1 MIWKRTLL
9 HSILLLTGVLLET
22 SVLGEAT
29 LFGAKPPILLLFT
42 VALALGEGP
51 ALAAGFGFAGG
62 LLTDLM
68 TGLPAGLTAI
78 AYTVVGYAVGAI
90 RAQLQTPSA
99 WLPVTMEF
107 TATLGGLFLYGG
119 VALLLGQEAVG
130 GRTLVITAVFG
141 ACYNALLTPFL
152 YPLVRALAARL
163 RPAMV
168 LR

>member
-1 MIWKRTLL
+1 VIWKRTLL
-9 HSILLLTGVLLET
+9 TTTLLLTGLLLET

-29 LFGAKPPILLLFT
+29 LVGAKPPILLLFT

-51 ALAAGFGFAGG
+51 GLAAGFGFAGG
-62 LLTDLM
+62 LVTDLM
-68 TGLPAGLTAI
+68 TGLPTGITAL
-78 AYTVVGYAVGAI
+78 AYTIVGYSVGAI
-90 RAQLQTPSA
+90 RAQVQTPSA

-107 TATLGGLFLYGG
+107 AASLGGLLFYGG

-130 GRTLVITAVFG
+130 GRTLLTTSVFG
-141 ACYNALLTPFL
+141 ACYNALLTPFM

-163 RPAMV
+163 RPARV

>member
-9 HSILLLTGVLLET
+9 LTVLLLTGVLIET

-78 AYTVVGYAVGAI
+78 AYTVVGYSVGAI

-130 GRTLVITAVFG
+130 GRTLVVTAVFG

>member
-9 HSILLLTGVLLET
+9 LTVLLLTGVLIET

-130 GRTLVITAVFG
+130 GRTLVVTAVFG

>member
-9 HSILLLTGVLLET
+9 MTTLLLTGLLLET

-29 LFGAKPPILLLFT
+29 LVGAKPPILLLFT

-51 ALAAGFGFAGG
+51 AMAAGFGFAGG

-68 TGLPAGLTAI
+68 TGLPTGITAL
-78 AYTVVGYAVGAI
+78 AYTIVGYAVGTI

-107 TATLGGLFLYGG
+107 AASLGGLLLYGG

-130 GRTLVITAVFG
+130 GRTLLITAVFG
-141 ACYNALLTPFL
+141 ACYNALLTPFM

-163 RPAMV
+163 RPARV

>member
-9 HSILLLTGVLLET
+9 LAVLLLTGLLLET

-29 LFGAKPPILLLFT
+29 LVGAKPPVLLLFT

-51 ALAAGFGFAGG
+51 AIAAGFGFAGG

-68 TGLPAGLTAI
+68 TGLPAGITPL
-78 AYTVVGYAVGAI
+78 AYTTVGYAVGAI

-107 TATLGGLFLYGG
+107 TATLGGLLLYGA
-119 VALLLGQEAVG
+119 VALLLGQEAIG
-130 GRTLVITAVFG
+130 GRTLVITAVSG

-152 YPLVRALAARL
+152 YPMVRALAARL
-163 RPAMV
+163 RPARV
-168 LR
+168 VR

>member
-1 MIWKRTLL
+1 
-9 HSILLLTGVLLET
+9 
-22 SVLGEAT
+22 VLGEAT
-29 LFGAKPPILLLFT
+29 LVGTKPPLLLLIT

-62 LLTDLM
+62 LMTDLL
-68 TGLPAGLTAI
+68 TGLPAGITAL
-78 AYTVVGYAVGAI
+78 AYTIVGYAVGAI

-107 TATLGGLFLYGG
+107 AATLGGLTLYGG

-130 GRTLVITAVFG
+130 GRTLLFTAVFG

-152 YPLVRALAARL
+152 YPVVRALAARL
-163 RPAMV
+163 RPARV

>member
-90 RAQLQTPSA
+90 RAQLQTPST

>member
-1 MIWKRTLL
+1 VIWKRTLL
-9 HSILLLTGVLLET
+9 LTVLLLTGVLIET

-78 AYTVVGYAVGAI
+78 AYTVVGYSVGAI
-90 RAQLQTPSA
+90 RAQLQAPSA

-130 GRTLVITAVFG
+130 GRTLVVTAVFG

>member
-1 MIWKRTLL
+1 MIWKRTFLL
-9 HSILLLTGVLLET
+9 ILLLLTGLLLET

-29 LFGAKPPILLLFT
+29 LVGAKPPILLLIT

-68 TGLPAGLTAI
+68 TGLPAGITAL
-78 AYTVVGYAVGAI
+78 AYTIVGYAVGAI

-107 TATLGGLFLYGG
+107 TATLGGLMLYGG
-119 VALLLGQEAVG
+119 VAFLLGQEAVG
-130 GRTLVITAVFG
+130 ARTLLITAVFG

-152 YPLVRALAARL
+152 YPVVRAIAARL
-163 RPAMV
+163 RPARV